1 MTVHRYWTNSSVLN
15 LAENND
21 PINVVIQKARNLVLS
36 FVEKGGKNPPIDPFE
51 IAEFLNL
58 KTQPSENVRDAR
70 TFFKNGKFIIEF
82 NPNRPNSRI
91 RYSISHEI
99 IHTLFPDCKDEIR
112 NRATHSEMKSDDWQL
127 EMLCNIG
134 ASEILMPIGSFPS
147 LDSEKLSI
155 DTLINLRK
163 VYDVS
168 FESLLLRFI
177 KLTPHQCIVFS
188 ASRPNPEKS
197 VYKIDYSIPSTSI
210 QKILPNG
217 LVLPSNSVVSDCTAI
232 GFTAKGEEK
241 WDQEVDFYKVE
252 GMGIPAYPGQIYPRV
267 MGFIRPNKQISSHI
281 QKPNFVKGD
290 ATKPRGGGNK
300 IIAFVVNDATPR
312 WGAGFGLA
320 IKKKWNFVQNNF
332 IQWVEESP
340 QNFKLGSV
348 KNIHIDVDTSILTL
362 ISQHGYGASGKP
374 RIRYSALQNCLE
386 KLAEIAKEK
395 SASVHMPMIGS
406 GQAGGNWT
414 IILEMIKETLSKK
427 GIEVTIY
434 ELPNQKQIKGQQQSL
449 LFSEQ

>member
-21 PINVVIQKARNLVLS
+21 PINVVIQKARSLVLS
-36 FVEKGGKNPPIDPFE
+36 FIEKGGKIPPIDPFE
-51 IAEFLNL
+51 VADFLNL
-58 KTQPSENVRDAR
+58 NTQPSENVRDAR
-70 TFFKNGKFIIEF
+70 TFFKNGKFTIEF

-147 LDSEKLSI
+147 LDSQKLSI
-155 DTLINLRK
+155 DSLIELRK
-163 VYDVS
+163 TYDVS

-177 KLTPHQCIVFS
+177 KLTPHQCIIFS
-188 ASRPNPEKS
+188 ASRPDPEKS
-197 VYKIDYSIPSTSI
+197 VYKIDYSIPSTSM
-210 QKILPNG
+210 QKHLPKGLILPFD
-217 LVLPSNSVVSDCTAI
+217 SVILDCTAI
-232 GFTAKGEEK
+232 GFTVKGEEK
-241 WDQEVDFYKVE
+241 WGQDSEFIKVE
-252 GMGIPAYPGQIYPRV
+252 GMGIPAYPGQFYPRV
-267 MGFIRPNKQISSHI
+267 MGFIKPNKQIASHI
-281 QKPNFVKGD
+281 KKPNLVKGD
-290 ATKPRGGGNK
+290 ATKPRGIGNK

-312 WGAGFGLA
+312 WGAGFALA
-320 IKKKWNFVQNNF
+320 IRKKWSF
-332 IQWVEESP
+332 IQNSFIKWVERNP
-340 QNFKLGSV
+340 KDFKLGNI
-348 KNIHIDVDTSILTL
+348 KNINIDQDVSIVTL

-386 KLAEIAKEK
+386 QLAEVAKEK

-414 IILEMIKETLSKK
+414 IIFEMIKETLSKK

-434 ELPNQKQIKGQQQSL
+434 ELPNQKQLKGQQQSL
-449 LFSEQ
+449 LFSK